1 MIDFSISNEE
11 YLNDLMELIR
21 PFESRSDEDVSIAVE
36 YENIDGVFKVKITS
50 DKFGGFVKN
59 YAFKIDTEGE
69 LERKRVEKRYLKIAI
84 YRTLSFLLNV
94 NLPYGCL
101 TGIRPTKLYCEIEND
116 ADRYS
121 KSARDVFLK
130 DYSVSEGKVELIQK
144 ICCPKAYTQ
153 QIVKAVRRVRFYSV
167 LSDEMCVL
175 FFRQSSHRQAK
186 KTRRALRGLPCKRT

>member
-84 YRTLSFLLNV
+84 YRTLSFL
-94 NLPYGCL
+94 
-101 TGIRPTKLYCEIEND
+101 
-116 ADRYS
+116 
-121 KSARDVFLK
+121 
-130 DYSVSEGKVELIQK
+130 
-144 ICCPKAYTQ
+144 
-153 QIVKAVRRVRFYSV
+153 
-167 LSDEMCVL
+167 
-175 FFRQSSHRQAK
+175 
-186 KTRRALRGLPCKRT
+186 